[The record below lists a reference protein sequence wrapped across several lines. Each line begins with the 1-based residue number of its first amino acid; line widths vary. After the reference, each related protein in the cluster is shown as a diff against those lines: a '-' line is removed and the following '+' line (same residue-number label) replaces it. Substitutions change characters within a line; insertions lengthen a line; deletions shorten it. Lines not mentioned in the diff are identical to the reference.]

1 MNSKKRKK
9 NCFSIEYKKLI
20 EDQQNIIDK
29 LMKRISTLEGKFYD
43 LEERLLVIQTVNRHL
58 ESMIDSQAQYS
69 RWSWLV
75 LNRMTVSGNE
85 NDDEKLVHSRLKE
98 ETGID
103 EDVIQQNID
112 KMHPIGQPENDKQHR
127 IVNFTSDKFKKT
139 VFIKYKQRKKSL
151 HWKR

>member
-1 MNSKKRKK
+1 
-9 NCFSIEYKKLI
+9 
-20 EDQQNIIDK
+20 
-29 LMKRISTLEGKFYD
+29 
-43 LEERLLVIQTVNRHL
+43 
-58 ESMIDSQAQYS
+58 
-69 RWSWLV
+69 
-75 LNRMTVSGNE
+75 MTVSGNE
-85 NDDEKLVHSRLKE
+85 NHDEKLVLSRLKE

-151 HWKR
+151 H